1 MVRPRGWHLYE
12 KKIEQVLNSVISS
25 NKITFDEKITKDDDE
40 TVFMVCVSTPIN
52 NQTHQPILDNLQSVT
67 EEIGKNIKKGEMVIL
82 RSTVPIG
89 TTRNFVTPLL
99 EKESGLKCQDDFHLV
114 FAPERTLQGNALEEL
129 RTLPQIIGGIDIKS
143 TDLAS
148 SLFNKITKKIVKVS
162 SLEAAE
168 VIKLFDNT
176 YRDTTIAIGNLFG
189 KICDK
194 INLDSHEVITA
205 ANNGYQR
212 NKILFPGAGVGG
224 GCLVKDPYLLLAS
237 LDPSLDLTLISSTR
251 EINDSMIND
260 TKKLIESS
268 FQKTGKKIEHT
279 KILILGFAFKGFP
292 ATDDVRFS
300 PTLPIID
307 FLKIK
312 DAELFGYDPNV
323 KKESIERL
331 GVNGISSM
339 FDEIIDCVIIMNNN
353 PNFKDIDFKKFKTN
367 SSKPLLVIDGWYMY
381 NSDMINDIDY
391 FALGSNK

>member
-1 MVRPRGWHLYE
+1 MGLGYVGLTLALTLAEIGFKVIGIDKDRKKITSLRSGKTILYE

-176 YRDTTIAIGNLFG
+176 YRATTIAIGNLFG

-268 FQKTGKKIEHT
+268 FQKEEYNTQ
-279 KILILGFAFKGFP
+279 
-292 ATDDVRFS
+292 TDHRSQTISND
-300 PTLPIID
+300 
-307 FLKIK
+307 KQ
-312 DAELFGYDPNV
+312 
-323 KKESIERL
+323 SIEKRKEEL
-331 GVNGISSM
+331 QI
-339 FDEIIDCVIIMNNN
+339 N
-353 PNFKDIDFKKFKTN
+353 P
-367 SSKPLLVIDGWYMY
+367 S
-381 NSDMINDIDY
+381 
-391 FALGSNK
+391 